1 MKRLPILLSFVL
13 FLGVCMSGTY
23 WALQFIKPQPRPV
36 APIKETVHNDVNPE
50 AIMSLF
56 GGHLSAAA
64 ASNFQLKGV
73 VVSSKNNDESV
84 AILVADG
91 KPAEAVRV
99 GKEIAGAVVKEV
111 HPQYVMLSENGVMKR
126 VELPQ
131 NAPAHGDLPILA
143 PMAPPQQPIQQIPA
157 PQTGQEAE
165 QQQPPPQYVQPQ
177 VLPPQ
182 PPPLP
187 DGPQGRIGRS
197 AQRGVRNN
205 LNNNPPGQPQ
215 Q

>member
-23 WALQFIKPQPRPV
+23 WAMQFIKPQVRQV
-36 APIKETVHNDVNPE
+36 APVKQAERTDVSPE
-50 AIMSLF
+50 AVTNLF
-56 GGHLSAAA
+56 GGHLSVAT

-73 VVSSKNNDESV
+73 VVSKNEKESV

-99 GKEIAGAVVKEV
+99 DSEIIPGVTVKEV
-111 HPQYVMLSENGVMKR
+111 HHDYVMLSDNGAMKR
-126 VELPQ
+126 VELPVS
-131 NAPAHGDLPILA
+131 APPAGSAPSLA
-143 PMAPPQQPIQQIPA
+143 PPMPPPVQPVQQMPPQMPPQP
-157 PQTGQEAE
+157 QEAE
-165 QQQPPPQYVQPQ
+165 QQQVQP
-177 VLPPQ
+177 PPQ
-182 PPPLP
+182 PPMP

-197 AQRGVRNN
+197 AQRIRNN
-205 LNNNPPGQPQ
+205 LNNQPPQ